1 MVLLYFSVT
10 IVIVSRLVY
19 RKGIDL
25 LAQVMADICVKYCKV
40 RILCLFNQ
48 VLSWTGVY
56 LSLAFAYL
64 TSYFGNRFNMLD
76 SNILTVK
83 SNYIKLWCTVLGST
97 WIDSSLIT
105 KSMTVL
111 PSLCLSQGELFRLKL
126 YFNVILLS
134 LFFHSLKTVKRY
146 YCIFFYFCL
155 RYTEDANI
163 KSKTR
168 V

>member
-40 RILCLFNQ
+40 RILYISNQ

-64 TSYFGNRFNMLD
+64 IIYTSYFGNRNNMLD

-83 SNYIKLWCTVLGST
+83 SNYIKLWCTILGST

-105 KSMTVL
+105 KSMNVL
-111 PSLCLSQGELFRLKL
+111 PSLCLSQGELFCLKL

-134 LFFHSLKTVKRY
+134 LVFHSLKTVKRY
-146 YCIFFYFCL
+146 YCIFFYTFVYVIL
-155 RYTEDANI
+155 KMPI
-163 KSKTR
+163 
-168 V
+168 